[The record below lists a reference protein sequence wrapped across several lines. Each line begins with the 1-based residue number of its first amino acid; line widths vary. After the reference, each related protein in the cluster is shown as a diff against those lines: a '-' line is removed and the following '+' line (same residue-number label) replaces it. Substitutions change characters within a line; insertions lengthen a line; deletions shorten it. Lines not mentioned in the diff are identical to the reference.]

1 MARKMWFLSLLLIFV
16 ISLGVFTL
24 KSFGKEQYRDQTDV
38 SMISEKIEKVLRN
51 QQDIIVRLEDIR
63 QQQDIIRIRASRR

>member
-1 MARKMWFLSLLLIFV
+1 MAKRAWLLSLLLIFV

-24 KSFGKEQYRDQTDV
+24 KSFGKEQYKDQTDV
-38 SMISEKIEKVLRN
+38 SVLSEKIEEVLKN